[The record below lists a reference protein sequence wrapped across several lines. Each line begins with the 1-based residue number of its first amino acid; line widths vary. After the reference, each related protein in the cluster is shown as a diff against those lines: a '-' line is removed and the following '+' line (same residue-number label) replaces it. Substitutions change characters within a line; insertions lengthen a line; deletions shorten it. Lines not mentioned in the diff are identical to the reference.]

1 MFMTMLRAAELRT
14 WANRVAS
21 GIAVGTLCLAL
32 GACASSQEKT
42 DKARMAITA
51 ESAVN
56 PDANGR
62 PSPIVV
68 RVYQLKA
75 DDKFASADFFALF
88 DDDQKALGG
97 DLLGREE
104 VELAPGEKKEL
115 QFAVK
120 RDAKFVGVLA
130 AYRDIRNSRWRVIKP
145 APKKGWLDVFGK
157 DAISV
162 NLSRDAAELTV
173 KD

>member
-1 MFMTMLRAAELRT
+1 MFMSMLPTIDMRT
-14 WANRVAS
+14 WARAAAVAA
-21 GIAVGTLCLAL
+21 AVGVMTGL
-32 GACASSQEKT
+32 GACASSPEKT
-42 DKARMAITA
+42 DKAKMTITA
-51 ESAVN
+51 HSAVN

-75 DDKFASADFFALF
+75 DDKFGGADFFALF

-157 DAISV
+157 DVISV
-162 NLSRDAAELTV
+162 NLTRDAAELTV